1 MASVALEAQDGLQR
15 ARAVSVRAHRM
26 VQEALNRVGAAHSQS
41 AQTNQEL
48 GVGLEDVA
56 MGAEETK
63 VQEVFMQGG
72 RVSQIPEWLKVDTIL
87 GMRNVGISWQE
98 VLQRLGFGPGLRLGE
113 RPVRVGDPIPREL
126 MLRLEVAYAVQRGCP
141 IRVNIAMPQE
151 LQPGSA
157 MEVTRVEEVPASSQG
172 ASDSQDQLGQGSETT
187 QEPLSMLLVA
197 FTVDWWLW
205 VL

>member
-1 MASVALEAQDGLQR
+1 
-15 ARAVSVRAHRM
+15 
-26 VQEALNRVGAAHSQS
+26 
-41 AQTNQEL
+41 
-48 GVGLEDVA
+48 
-56 MGAEETK
+56 
-63 VQEVFMQGG
+63 
-72 RVSQIPEWLKVDTIL
+72 
-87 GMRNVGISWQE
+87 
-98 VLQRLGFGPGLRLGE
+98 
-113 RPVRVGDPIPREL
+113 
-126 MLRLEVAYAVQRGCP
+126 MLRLEVAYAVQKGCA

-157 MEVTRVEEVPASSQG
+157 MEVARVEEVPASSQG